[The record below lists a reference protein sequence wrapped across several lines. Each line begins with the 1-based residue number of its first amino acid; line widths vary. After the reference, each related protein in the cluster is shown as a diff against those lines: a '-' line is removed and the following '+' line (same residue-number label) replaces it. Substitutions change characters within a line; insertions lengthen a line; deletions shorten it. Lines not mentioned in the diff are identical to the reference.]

1 MQKLLDKYY
10 LELVKIPSHNEVSS
24 GDEDSDYGPEEE
36 KIMYLDVSIVV
47 EDDWNY
53 GHEIYNFSNIKVIV
67 YPFIPVT

>member
-1 MQKLLDKYY
+1 MKFRYFLWRGKAVVSVVSFKKMQKLLDKYY

-47 EDDWNY
+47 EDD
-53 GHEIYNFSNIKVIV
+53 
-67 YPFIPVT
+67 